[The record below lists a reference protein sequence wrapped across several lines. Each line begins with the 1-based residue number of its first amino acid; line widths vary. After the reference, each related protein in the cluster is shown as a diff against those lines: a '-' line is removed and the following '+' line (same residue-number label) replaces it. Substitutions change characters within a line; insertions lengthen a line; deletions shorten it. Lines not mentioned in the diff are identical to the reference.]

1 MTSRGRNAPSSS
13 ARRAFGVASASIV
26 FSARTAWD
34 RTQNLLSLRLE
45 VLRGRGVDLVDLTV
59 SHPEVCGLGWDE
71 TTLRQLLLRQPLG
84 RYHPHPLGLA
94 TTREAVAGE
103 LARLGARVPS
113 GQLLLTP
120 STSAAYSHLFE
131 LLCDPGD
138 SVLIPAPSY
147 PLLPYL
153 AELAAVELRP
163 YPLPEDSHL
172 LLDLGLLDSLADEST
187 RAVVVVSPAN
197 PTGWRLAPEDHAG
210 LDTLCAR
217 RGWALIIDEVF
228 VEFPGPGRQAVSC
241 AAGVDQ
247 ALTFVLQGLSK
258 SAGLPGWKL
267 AWTAVLGPAPERDEA
282 LARLELVADAHLGV
296 NEPVQRA
303 LGPLLDSAMIWRQ
316 RCAFRLEGN
325 RRTLLAARPVEAR
338 WDLLP
343 AGGGWSAVLRLPH
356 TAEETQI
363 CLELLEAG
371 VYVQPGHFYDFPRGR
386 FLVLSLL
393 PAPGRFAE
401 GVSRLVT
408 CLQRLLDG
416 TS

>member
-1 MTSRGRNAPSSS
+1 
-13 ARRAFGVASASIV
+13 V

-34 RTQNLLSLRLE
+34 RTQNLLSLRLD
-45 VLRGRGVDLVDLTV
+45 VLRGRGIDLVDLTV
-59 SHPEVCGLGWDE
+59 SNPEAAGLGYDE
-71 TTLRQLLLRQPLG
+71 PTLRELLGRQPLG
-84 RYHPHPLGLA
+84 MYHPDPLGLA
-94 TTREAVAGE
+94 TAREAVAGQ
-103 LARLGARVPS
+103 LTRLGARVPP

-138 SVLIPAPSY
+138 SALVPAPSY

-163 YPLPEDSHL
+163 YPLPEESDL
-172 LLDLGLLDSLADEST
+172 FLDLQLLDSLADDST

-197 PTGWRLAPEDHAG
+197 PTGRMLAAEDHAR
-210 LDTLCAR
+210 LDALCAS
-217 RGWALIIDEVF
+217 RGWALIVDEVF
-228 VEFPGPGRQAVSC
+228 VEFPGPGRQPLSC

-267 AWTAVLGPAPERDEA
+267 AWTAVLGPAPERDET
-282 LARLELVADAHLGV
+282 LARLELMADAHLGV

-303 LGPLLDSAMIWRQ
+303 LGSLLGNAIAWRQ
-316 RCAFRLEGN
+316 RCALRLEEN
-325 RRTLLAARPVEAR
+325 RRTLLAARPAEAR
-338 WDLLP
+338 WDVLP
-343 AGGGWSAVLRLPH
+343 AGGGWSTVLRLPQM
-356 TAEETQI
+356 AEETQI

-393 PAPGRFAE
+393 PAPARFAE
-401 GVSRLVT
+401 GVERLVAG
-408 CLQRLLDG
+408 LRRLL
-416 TS
+416 